1 MLFKNTYHKAK
12 SSLFI
17 VILLLLGTAVWN
29 QAYLESQ
36 NFLLKNPNWYS
47 YRSTFID
54 NFATT
59 YQITMSRIALSAGEL
74 NLRTSK
80 RSDMILNRH
89 KVILKDLEFTF
100 MIPNNSH
107 LDLLYNFKDGASSF
121 FRLSRSSL
129 HESGM
134 YKIDTRG
141 VYTQFH
147 KIDFTLNSEN
157 RHRGHLRQ
165 TDKGIVFSVDDKV
178 VGQSLGEKFENLEF
192 GFETGEVGVLISD
205 IKAFDING
213 VSIGTSLDNNSGWFK
228 YYLKNLLIGFVFLT
242 AIFIIAI
249 SLKKNGQKAVL
260 SSLQFATLLGI
271 LWLVYDFYY
280 YSKKPTHWDRIVG
293 TTRFYTTPKEDID
306 FEVIRWHIF
315 SSWARLL
322 RDKPVEQVD
331 YEKRFGVA
339 YDNYPLNYCLNKE
352 CSSFDEKDKV
362 EGRDANKKTI
372 RLGLIGLS
380 TTDSTGVR
388 PGQSSTFI
396 EMHKSFYEKN
406 NEKINIESYNFSH
419 PALYFKSHRDK
430 FIENLSKNK
439 IDVVVIVL
447 KIGYSTSQ
455 SEFQAFGD
463 FLKKCKELGIKT
475 IFVNEINNPEK
486 VVYLTQKQVKDIL
499 KVDLL
504 NHESHNKITY
514 PIFDRYR
521 KYDLTVVEPEEVFF
535 NLKNIRIGKIWW
547 DYGHLTPYG
556 HEIFGKWI
564 GSKIGPVVG
573 NINE

>member
-1 MLFKNTYHKAK
+1 MLFKNTYHKTK

-47 YRSTFID
+47 YRSTFVD
-54 NFATT
+54 TFATT
-59 YQITMSRIALSAGEL
+59 YQITMSRIALSGREL

-129 HESGM
+129 YESGM

-141 VYTQFH
+141 VYTNFN
-147 KIDFTLNSEN
+147 KIDFTINSESK
-157 RHRGHLRQ
+157 HRGHLKQ
-165 TDKGIVFSVDDKV
+165 TDKGIVFSVDDKIV
-178 VGQSLGEKFENLEF
+178 ALSLGDKFENLEF
-192 GFETGEVGVLISD
+192 GFESGIIGVLISD
-205 IKAFDING
+205 IKAFDVNG
-213 VSIGTSLDNNSGWFK
+213 VVIGTSLDNNSGWFK
-228 YYLKNLLIGFVFLT
+228 YYLKNLLIGFGLLSV
-242 AIFIIAI
+242 IFIITI
-249 SLKKNGQKAVL
+249 TLKKDGLKAVL
-260 SSLQFATLLGI
+260 LSVQFLTLAGI

-280 YSKKPTHWDRIVG
+280 YSKKPIHWDRNLGI
-293 TTRFYTTPKEDID
+293 TRFYTTPKGDID
-306 FEVIRWHIF
+306 FEVVRWHIF
-315 SSWARLL
+315 SLWARLL
-322 RDKPVEQVD
+322 RDKPIEQAD

-339 YDNYPLNYCLNKE
+339 YDNHPLDYCLNKE
-352 CSSFDEKDKV
+352 CSSFEEKYKIK
-362 EGRDANKKTI
+362 EEEANKKTI
-372 RLGLIGLS
+372 RLALIGLS

-388 PGQSSTFI
+388 PGESSTFI

-406 NEKINIESYNFSH
+406 NQKVNVESYNFSD
-419 PALYFKSHRDK
+419 PSLNFKNHREKLIDK
-430 FIENLSKNK
+430 LAANK
-439 IDVVVIVL
+439 VDVVVIL
-447 KIGYSTSQ
+447 LRIRFTTGQ
-455 SEFQAFGD
+455 SEILAFRD
-463 FLKKCKELGIKT
+463 FLKKCKEHRIKT
-475 IFVNEINNPEK
+475 IYINDINNPEK
-486 VVYLTQKQVKDIL
+486 VVYITQKQVKDIL

-521 KYDLTVVEPEEVFF
+521 QYDLVVIEPAEVFYD
-535 NLKNIRIGKIWW
+535 LKNIRTGKIWW
-547 DYGHLTPYG
+547 DYGHLTSYG

-564 GSKIGPVVG
+564 ESKIAPVVG
-573 NINE
+573 KLL